1 MKIKNIILILTAT
14 IVVACAPEEK
24 LEFGLDTDRIE
35 IDCYGGV
42 RTFLVTSSESW
53 VAVSSDPWLTVSPAN
68 GNGPAECK
76 VSIDTTLLFKDR
88 QGGVRIQSLSDKQ
101 KLSDIAVVQ
110 KGYSYQISVDKAEVS
125 IDDFAAYDDRS
136 FDITVASNVDFDV
149 EIPADVKWLKFKKP
163 ELVLD
168 RGARPRTV
176 RIHFDWTVNADKER
190 KAVVNFRPKAE
201 VEVNSDVLTVV
212 QKAAPEIIP
221 GTVAGDSLA
230 LLAINRALGCW
241 NDFETEERMAD
252 WSGVTVWKSGPDKGR
267 VRSVQFIFFN
277 TQEPLPYAV
286 RFLTAAEELEFYS
299 NENSF
304 NKSLDMGD
312 DICELVNLKKLTVGA
327 YGLTSLPEK
336 FSNLQNL
343 RYLDLSSNNFQKVPE
358 VLKDCKSLTALFL
371 TANQRSSIPDLSN
384 TVKINYG
391 GLVDECPL
399 NPVTQKREFP
409 RWLLKWNQL
418 DTLRLSVNYLQ
429 GELPSDAVLIREEGF
444 ETWTTAELRDS
455 LGTDTSIF
463 DEYDVPKVLPDIDF
477 FSINLNR
484 LHGDIPYWLKYH
496 PKLDLW
502 FPLLLVFPQEGK
514 TAEGIPAGFN
524 DTPTNLNYYYEV
536 YKEKMMSDSYVVEE

>member
-1 MKIKNIILILTAT
+1 MKIKNIILILTAA

-42 RTFLVTSSESW
+42 RTFQVTSSESW
-53 VAVSSDPWLTVSPAN
+53 VAVSSAPWLTVSPAN
-68 GNGPAECK
+68 GNGPAECR

-149 EIPADVKWLKFKKP
+149 EIPEDVKWLKFKKP

-212 QKAAPEIIP
+212 QKGAPEIIP

-267 VRSVQFIFFN
+267 VRSAQFVFFN

-304 NKSLDMGD
+304 NKSLDMGY

-343 RYLDLSSNNFQKVPE
+343 RYLDLSSNNFQKIPE
-358 VLKDCKSLTALFL
+358 VLKECKSLTALFL
-371 TANQRSSIPDLSN
+371 TANQRSNIQDLSN

-399 NPVTQKREFP
+399 NPVTQNREFP

-496 PKLDLW
+496 PKLDYW

-524 DTPTNLNYYYEV
+524 DAPTNLNYYYEV